1 MSSELK
7 LITTSQIIKSN
18 NNEIIFKLRKKKIFM
33 KGKEIKN
40 TSQNNNENIIYT
52 SESTIKIDNI
62 STKYVALRVR
72 TTKKNHYKIEPSYSI
87 IPPKTFVNIKIFY
100 HSNPGEQ
107 ISSVGHKFKFE
118 GFVIEEKFKNYKNIL
133 SLFQHYISNK
143 ISVQGNFILK
153 SAKLIQENEIIKDN
167 INYKL
172 IKKIEECEESRNI
185 HKNLMKELYNIRIQ
199 NKITIKDYFISGKE
213 LIFDIKNN
221 RLYFLSFFA
230 IFLLST
236 ILGIY
241 MFK

>member
-72 TTKKNHYKIEPSYSI
+72 TTKKNYYKVEPIYSI
-87 IPPKTFVNIKIFY
+87 IPPKTFINIKIFY

-107 ISSVGHKFKFE
+107 VSSIGHKFKFE
-118 GFVIEEKFKNYKNIL
+118 GIIIEEKYKNNKNIL
-133 SLFQHYISNK
+133 NLFQQCISSQ
-143 ISVQGNFILK
+143 IQIQGNFILK
-153 SAKLIQENEIIKDN
+153 NVKFVKENEIQKNN
-167 INYKL
+167 INSIL
-172 IKKIEECEESRNI
+172 TKKINECEKERDI
-185 HKNLMKELYNIRIQ
+185 HKNLIKELYEIRKKNEI
-199 NKITIKDYFISGKE
+199 KIKDYFISGKE
-213 LIFDIKNN
+213 LIIDIKNSK
-221 RLYFLSFFA
+221 LYFWTLFV
-230 IFLLST
+230 IFLFST